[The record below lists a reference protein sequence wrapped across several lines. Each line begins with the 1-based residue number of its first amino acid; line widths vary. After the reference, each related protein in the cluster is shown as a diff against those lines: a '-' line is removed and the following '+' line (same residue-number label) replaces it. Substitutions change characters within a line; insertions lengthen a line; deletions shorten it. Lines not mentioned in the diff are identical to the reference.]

1 MESLKKTQLLEMC
14 EQLGISKCKS
24 KTKEELIS
32 LIVAKQQLTPAIT
45 LEIDTTPVEITPTI
59 EQLQE
64 TPITEQHQVAQLQD
78 AQLTVAETFVGCG
91 GSHFGFKKSGYKSVF
106 VNDIWDDAIK
116 TLQQNDDK
124 LNDNEVICDDI
135 YKIDA
140 NYFAQRNIQANNVDV
155 FIGGVVCKG
164 FSLAGIRNPYDE
176 RNYLYLQQLRLV
188 GVMRPKISIIENVP
202 GMLNMKILSRD
213 NNEEIKSLCA
223 ELNTICEKHKK
234 VRGRLIAEKKKQ
246 SSGSDNSATIENTKA
261 EMEILSQQR
270 KDMETQ
276 LEEYK
281 YSVVEHIEQ
290 LYAELGYD
298 VYKQVLMCSDYG
310 CFTNRQRLFIVAV
323 RKDLGITWTYP
334 EPFTK
339 DNKPTVKNA
348 FDLIDYN
355 GINNPSIDI
364 DNRPMNHS
372 SSTVDKFKKIASGG
386 KAEDGYF
393 SRGTS
398 SRLAFDKPAPTLV
411 PGHSAFQVHPVEHR
425 SITVREGATLTGFDT
440 NFKFYGSHTSRCM
453 QIGNAIPVNMAYIMA
468 EQCKSV
474 LKVH

>member
-1 MESLKKTQLLEMC
+1 MESFKKAQLIEMC
-14 EQLGISKCKS
+14 EQLGITKCKS
-24 KTKEELIS
+24 KTREELIALIKSKQTSETSIKAETLIPSNPS
-32 LIVAKQQLTPAIT
+32 LNLENAIKQSERHVP
-45 LEIDTTPVEITPTI
+45 
-59 EQLQE
+59 
-64 TPITEQHQVAQLQD
+64 
-78 AQLTVAETFVGCG
+78 LTVAETFVGCG
-91 GSHFGFKKSGYKSVF
+91 GSHFGFKKSGFKSVF
-106 VNDIWDDAIK
+106 VNDIWSDAIK
-116 TLQQNDDK
+116 TLHQNDPN
-124 LNDNEVICDDI
+124 LNENEIICDDI

-140 NYFAQRNIQANNVDV
+140 NYLANRNIQANNVDV

-202 GMLNMKILSRD
+202 GMLSMKILHRD
-213 NNEEIKSLCA
+213 NNEQIKALCA

-234 VRGRLIAEKKKQ
+234 VRGRLIAEKKKL
-246 SSGSDNSATIENTKA
+246 GNGVPDETIEKTKQ
-261 EMEILSQQR
+261 EMEILTQQR
-270 KDMETQ
+270 KEMEDR
-276 LEEYK
+276 LEDYK
-281 YSVVEHIEQ
+281 YSVVQHIEQ
-290 LYAELGYD
+290 LYGELGYD

-323 RKDLGITWTYP
+323 RKDLGIKWTYP
-334 EPFTK
+334 EPSTK
-339 DNKPTVKNA
+339 DNKPTVKDA

-355 GINNPSIDI
+355 GINNPSVDI

-372 SSTVDKFKKIASGG
+372 ASTVEKFKKIASGG

-411 PGHSAFQVHPVEHR
+411 PGHSAFQVHPTEHR

-453 QIGNAIPVNMAYIMA
+453 QIGNAIPVNMAHVMA
-468 EQCKSV
+468 EQCKHLLSN
-474 LKVH
+474 LN

>member
-1 MESLKKTQLLEMC
+1 MESFKKTQLLEMC
-14 EQLGISKCKS
+14 EQLGISKCIGISKCKS
-24 KTKEELIS
+24 KTKEELIA
-32 LIVAKQQLTPAIT
+32 LIAAKQSSIDNVDSLKVAPLVNESLEVAHLTVDS
-45 LEIDTTPVEITPTI
+45 LE
-59 EQLQE
+59 
-64 TPITEQHQVAQLQD
+64 VASF
-78 AQLTVAETFVGCG
+78 TVAETFVGCG

-106 VNDIWDDAIK
+106 VNDIWSDAIK
-116 TLQQNDDK
+116 TLQQNDAN
-124 LNDNEVICDDI
+124 LNENEVICDDI

-140 NYFAQRNIQANNVDV
+140 DYLEQRNIQANNVDV

-261 EMEILSQQR
+261 EMEVLSQQR
-270 KDMETQ
+270 KDMEAQ

-290 LYAELGYD
+290 LYGELGYD

-339 DNKPTVKNA
+339 DNKPTVKDA
-348 FDLIDYN
+348 FDLIDYA
-355 GINNPSIDI
+355 GINNPSTDV

-372 SSTVDKFKKIASGG
+372 SSTVEKFKKIASGG

-411 PGHSAFQVHPVEHR
+411 PGHSAFQVHPEEHR
-425 SITVREGATLTGFDT
+425 SITVREGATLTGFNT

-468 EQCKSV
+468 EQCKSILTV
-474 LKVH
+474 

>member
-1 MESLKKTQLLEMC
+1 MESFKKAQLIEMC
-14 EQLGISKCKS
+14 EQLGIVKCKS
-24 KTKEELIS
+24 KTREELIS
-32 LIVAKQQLTPAIT
+32 LIKSKEKNVNAISSSNENTIISVGTP
-45 LEIDTTPVEITPTI
+45 
-59 EQLQE
+59 
-64 TPITEQHQVAQLQD
+64 
-78 AQLTVAETFVGCG
+78 LTVAETFVGCG

-106 VNDIWDDAIK
+106 VNDIWSDAIK
-116 TLQQNDDK
+116 TLQQNDASLK
-124 LNDNEVICDDI
+124 ENEIICDDI

-140 NYFAQRNIQANNVDV
+140 EYLANRNIQASNVDV

-202 GMLNMKILSRD
+202 GMLSMKILRRD
-213 NNEEIKSLCA
+213 NNEQIKALCA
-223 ELNTICEKHKK
+223 ELNAICEKHKR
-234 VRGRLIAEKKKQ
+234 VRGRLIAEKKKL
-246 SSGSDNSATIENTKA
+246 GNGVPDATIEKTKQ
-261 EMEILSQQR
+261 EMDVLTQQR
-270 KDMETQ
+270 KDMEDQ
-276 LEEYK
+276 LEDYK
-281 YSVVEHIEQ
+281 YSVVQHIEQ
-290 LYAELGYD
+290 LYGELGYD

-323 RKDLGITWTYP
+323 RKDLGIKWTYP

-339 DNKPTVKNA
+339 ENKPTVKSA

-355 GINNPSIDI
+355 GINNPIVDI
-364 DNRPMNHS
+364 DNKAMNHS
-372 SSTVDKFKKIASGG
+372 ASTVEKFKKIASGG
-386 KAEDGYF
+386 KAEEGYF

-411 PGHSAFQVHPVEHR
+411 PGHSAFQVHPTEHR

-468 EQCKSV
+468 EQCKR
-474 LKVH
+474 LLR